1 MENQNQ
7 RNYEETEIDLVEFFW
22 VLWRKLPLMIAVGLF
37 TALLAFG
44 GSQFLMTPM
53 YQSATKIYILN
64 TQNSS
69 NADVTYNDLQV
80 GKQLVKDYSELIKS
94 RFVLE
99 TVIEQLDLP
108 ISYEQLNGKVAV
120 STPTDTRV
128 ISITVTDSSPVMA
141 MKIAN
146 AVREAAS
153 THIRNVMDIEAV
165 NIVET
170 ANMPTYKAS
179 PSVDKN
185 MMLGGIL
192 GILIVAAI
200 VIISHLLNDTI
211 QTEEDVEKYLGI
223 STLAMIPLN
232 EADSKKKK
240 KKYKKQATS
249 GK

>member
-7 RNYEETEIDLVEFFW
+7 RSNEETEIDLVELFW

-44 GSQFLMTPM
+44 GSKFLMTPT
-53 YQSATKIYILN
+53 YQSVTKIYILN
-64 TQNSS
+64 KQDSS
-69 NADVTYNDLQV
+69 NANVTYSDLQA
-80 GKQLVKDYSELIKS
+80 GTQLVKDYSELIKS

-99 TVIEQLDLP
+99 AVIEQLNLP
-108 ISYEQLNGKVAV
+108 LSYEQLSGKVTV
-120 STPTDTRV
+120 STPADTRV
-128 ISITVTDSSPVMA
+128 ISIAVTDSNPVAA

-146 AVREAAS
+146 AIRETAS
-153 THIRNVMDIEAV
+153 THIRNV
-165 NIVET
+165 
-170 ANMPTYKAS
+170 PTHKAS
-179 PSVDKN
+179 PSAGKN
-185 MMLGGIL
+185 TVLGGML

-200 VIISHLLNDTI
+200 VILSHLMNDTI

-232 EADSKKKK
+232 ETDSKKKK

>member
-7 RNYEETEIDLVEFFW
+7 RSNEETEIDLVELFW

-44 GSQFLMTPM
+44 GSKFLMTPT
-53 YQSATKIYILN
+53 YQSVTKIYILN
-64 TQNSS
+64 KQDSTNT
-69 NADVTYNDLQV
+69 NVTYSDLQA
-80 GKQLVKDYSELIKS
+80 GTQLVKDYSELIKS

-99 TVIEQLDLP
+99 AVIEQLDLP
-108 ISYEQLNGKVAV
+108 ISYEQLSGKVAV

-153 THIRNVMDIEAV
+153 IHIRNVMDIEAV

-179 PSVDKN
+179 PSVGKN
-185 MMLGGIL
+185 AMLGGML
-192 GILIVAAI
+192 GILTVAAI
-200 VIISHLLNDTI
+200 VILSHLMNDTI

-232 EADSKKKK
+232 EADGKKKK